1 MSKNYDEL
9 KELLRE
15 AATLDSV
22 GALLGWDQ
30 ETMMPPKAA
39 PFRAEQSALL
49 ARLAHERHVHPRVGE
64 LIGECEADSKLLSDP
79 VEAANLREIRR
90 DYDRAMK
97 LPGSLVAEMSETSSR
112 ALEAWKTAREKS
124 DFELFRPWLQKQL
137 ELNRRKAEC
146 YGVPESGEAYDELLE
161 DYEPGMTAAEL
172 ERIFKPLREG
182 LSPLIAELA
191 SAPDRPDDGP
201 QRARVPINAQKDF
214 NLWVSGRVGYD
225 LEAGRLDVS
234 THPFTEGLAPGDT
247 RITTRFTDD
256 GFTEALSSTLHEVGH
271 ALYEQ
276 GLRKTERQ
284 GEPLAQSA
292 GLGTHESQSRMWENQ
307 VGRSSAFWIW
317 ALPEAQRRFGSAL
330 DAFTP
335 DDLYRSV
342 NVVRPG
348 FIRVEADETTYN
360 LHIMLRFDLE
370 RALLRGDLE
379 VADLPAAWNE
389 RIKQDLGLD
398 VPDDRRGCL
407 QDIHWSMGAI
417 GYFPTYTLGNL
428 YAAQYWEA
436 ILRAIPDLEKQIEG
450 GEFSALLGWLRENI
464 HRQGRRYRAAELCER
479 LSGRSL
485 DHQPLIDYLKRKLEG
500 VYPTRRV

>member
-1 MSKNYDEL
+1 EIEQL
-9 KELLRE
+9 
-15 AATLDSV
+15 
-22 GALLGWDQ
+22 ALV
-30 ETMMPPKAA
+30 
-39 PFRAEQSALL
+39 
-49 ARLAHERHVHPRVGE
+49 ARLAHERHVHPRIGE
-64 LIGECEADSKLLSDP
+64 LIAECEADSTLVSDP
-79 VEAANLREIRR
+79 VEAANLREMRR
-90 DYDRAMK
+90 DYERATK
-97 LPGSLVAEMSETSSR
+97 LPASLVAEMSETSSR
-112 ALEAWKTAREKS
+112 ALEAWKEAREKS
-124 DFELFRPWLQKQL
+124 EFELFRPWLQKQL

-146 YGVPESGEAYDELLE
+146 YGAPENGELYDALLE

-172 ERIFKPLREG
+172 EKIFKPLRED

-191 SAPDRPDDGP
+191 SAPDQPDDGP
-201 QRARVPINAQKDF
+201 QRARIPIDAQKDF

-247 RITTRFTDD
+247 RITTRFTED

-276 GLRKTERQ
+276 GLPKKERQ
-284 GEPLAQSA
+284 GEPLAQST

-307 VGRSSAFWIW
+307 VGRSRAFWIW
-317 ALPEAQRRFGSAL
+317 ALPEAQRRFGSGL

-370 RALLRGDLE
+370 RALLRGDLD
-379 VADLPAAWNE
+379 VAGLPAAWNE
-389 RIKQDLGLD
+389 RIQQDLGLD

-436 ILRAIPDLEKQIEG
+436 IVKAIPDLEKQIER
-450 GEFSALLGWLRENI
+450 GEFSALLGWLREKI
-464 HRQGRRYRAAELCER
+464 HGEGRRYRASELCEK

-485 DHQPLIDYLKRKLEG
+485 DHRPLIDYLKRKLEG